1 MLSHIALILPADAS
15 EGARLQ
21 KEDFWEPE
29 AGEDQEG
36 PMKRGK
42 QGCSRERGGKYDR
55 KVFFWTIHSSHLC
68 LPILAKRINMELSEL
83 DKRSNMLGFSVKVK
97 SLRKPPFIFFP
108 STGVAVGLGR

>member
-1 MLSHIALILPADAS
+1 MRP
-15 EGARLQ
+15 
-21 KEDFWEPE
+21 KEPE
-29 AGEDQEG
+29 AGEDQEV

-55 KVFFWTIHSSHLC
+55 KVFILTIHSSHLC

-97 SLRKPPFIFFP
+97 IAQLLSFMLVLH
-108 STGVAVGLGR
+108 SGVAIGLGR